1 MLVNVINTTCNHIV
15 FSYNDS
21 NYEFIWNSPPDIE
34 LDDFLVYAIKSDIQ
48 EDPSLNTAAKI
59 RTWLDKRDY

>member
-59 RTWLDKRDY
+59 RT